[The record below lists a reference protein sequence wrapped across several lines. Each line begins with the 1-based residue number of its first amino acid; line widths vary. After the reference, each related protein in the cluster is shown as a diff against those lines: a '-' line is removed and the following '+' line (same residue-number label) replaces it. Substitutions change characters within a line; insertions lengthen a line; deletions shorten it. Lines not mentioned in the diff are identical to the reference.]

1 MYLSDGGAAGLPKGL
16 ARERLHEAIAQ
27 LREPPGRGVGQG
39 ARRLPRQLEGHAR
52 HYLEYFVEVGMVV
65 RSLRYGG
72 GGRPE
77 VEYRCEHTEGD
88 ADPVTPP
95 R

>member
-1 MYLSDGGAAGLPKGL
+1 MYLPDGGAAGLPKGL
-16 ARERLHEAIAQ
+16 APERLHEAIAQ
-27 LREPPGRGVGQG
+27 LREPPGVWS
-39 ARRLPRQLEGHAR
+39 ARELASRQLEGHAR
-52 HYLEYFVEVGMVV
+52 RYLEYFVEVGMVV

-77 VEYRCEHTEGD
+77 VEYRCEHTEGTL
-88 ADPVTPP
+88 PVTPP

>member
-1 MYLSDGGAAGLPKGL
+1 MRYSPQISLWSASEL
-16 ARERLHEAIAQ
+16 AEHLGIS
-27 LREPPGRGVGQG
+27 RGT
-39 ARRLPRQLEGHAR
+39 ARR
-52 HYLEYFVEVGMVV
+52 YLEYFIEVGMAM
-65 RSLRYGG
+65 RSLRCSG

>member
-1 MYLSDGGAAGLPKGL
+1 VTEPSERVAPRPSALGYVAKGW
-16 ARERLHEAIAQ
+16 IA
-27 LREPPGRGVGQG
+27 
-39 ARRLPRQLEGHAR
+39 GHAR
-52 HYLEYFVEVGMVV
+52 RYLEYFVEVGMAV
-65 RSLRYGG
+65 RALRYGG

-77 VEYRCEHTEGD
+77 VEYRCENTEGD

>member
-1 MYLSDGGAAGLPKGL
+1 
-16 ARERLHEAIAQ
+16 
-27 LREPPGRGVGQG
+27 
-39 ARRLPRQLEGHAR
+39 
-52 HYLEYFVEVGMVV
+52 MVV